1 MLQTPILTLGVL
13 AFVAGMTSSAIA
25 DEATDNREKV
35 NQSVIGIMAGRP
47 GSTDLDLAYDLD
59 SALSDGYDLRIVP
72 MVSQGSAKEV
82 EDLLYLR
89 GVDLAV
95 VQHDVV
101 TFMEKHE
108 LYPNINGS
116 LRQVAPLGMEQFH
129 VITKNDVRSIY
140 DLAGKKVN
148 FNRSSSGTAM
158 TASVVFDALGIQV
171 EVTNHKH
178 KLALEMVRNGELAAM
193 VRTSGAPVPL
203 FLEIGAEEDL
213 HFLPVPVT
221 PEVAETYVPISIT
234 SEHYPSL
241 LQPGQTIETLG
252 VATILLSY
260 NWPKGHPRGETLDL
274 FTKRFFGNFEELLE
288 PGFHDSWAG
297 VDLSQKIPGIPRH
310 WSAEEALEALLADR
324 QS

>member
-1 MLQTPILTLGVL
+1 MLQKPILTLGLL
-13 AFVAGMTSSAIA
+13 AMVAGMTSSVAA
-25 DEATDNREKV
+25 DEAAENREKV

-89 GVDLAV
+89 GVDMAV

-101 TFMEKHE
+101 TFMEKHA
-108 LYPNINGS
+108 LYPNIKGA

-129 VITKNDVRSIY
+129 VIASKDIQSIY

-171 EVTNHKH
+171 EVTNLKH
-178 KLALEMVRNGELAAM
+178 KLALDMVRKGELAAM

-213 HFLPVPVT
+213 HFLEVPIT

-234 SEHYPSL
+234 AEHYPSM
-241 LQPGQTIETLG
+241 LQPGQSINTLG

-274 FTKRFFGNFEELLE
+274 FTKQFFGNFEEFLE
-288 PGFHDSWAG
+288 PGYHASWSEI
-297 VDLSQKIPGIPRH
+297 DLSQQIPGIPRH
-310 WSAEEALEALLADR
+310 WSAEEALQLLTNR
-324 QS
+324 PS

>member
-1 MLQTPILTLGVL
+1 MIKKTALALGLLTLMADV
-13 AFVAGMTSSAIA
+13 SAPAAA
-25 DEATDNREKV
+25 DEAAQNREKV
-35 NQSVIGIMAGRP
+35 NQHVIGIMAGRP

-82 EDLLYLR
+82 EDLMYLR
-89 GVDLAV
+89 GVDMAV

-101 TFMEKHE
+101 AFMKEHS
-108 LYPNINGS
+108 LYPNIKGA

-129 VITKNDVRSIY
+129 VIARNDIRSIY

-158 TASVVFDALGIQV
+158 TASVVFGALGIQV

-178 KLALEMVRNGELAAM
+178 KLALEMVRKGELAAM

-203 FLEIGAEEDL
+203 FLEIGPQEDL
-213 HFLPVPVT
+213 HLLPVPTT

-234 SEHYPSL
+234 SDHYPSM
-241 LQPGQTIETLG
+241 LQPGQSIETLG

-260 NWPKGHPRGETLDL
+260 NWPRDHPRGQTLDL
-274 FTKRFFGNFEELLE
+274 FTKRFFGDFEKLLE
-288 PGFHDSWAG
+288 PGFHESWG
-297 VDLSQKIPGIPRH
+297 EVDLSQQIPGIPRH
-310 WSAEEALEALLADR
+310 WSADEALKLLYTP
-324 QS
+324 SS

>member
-1 MLQTPILTLGVL
+1 MVTGLTSP
-13 AFVAGMTSSAIA
+13 AGA
-25 DEATDNREKV
+25 DDAAVNREKV

-89 GVDLAV
+89 GIDLAV

-101 TFMEKHE
+101 TFMEKHA
-108 LYPNINGS
+108 LYPNIKGA

-129 VITKNDVRSIY
+129 VIARKDIQSIY

-158 TASVVFDALGIQV
+158 TASVVFDALGIPV

-178 KLALEMVRNGELAAM
+178 KLALDMVRDGELDAM

-203 FLEIGAEEDL
+203 FLEISADENL

-234 SEHYPSL
+234 SDHYPSL

-260 NWPKGHPRGETLDL
+260 NWPKGHPRGNTLDL
-274 FTKRFFGNFEELLE
+274 FTKRFFSNFEELLE
-288 PGFHDSWAG
+288 PGYHDSWAE
-297 VDLSQKIPGIPRH
+297 VDLSQQIPGIPRH
-310 WSAEEALEALLADR
+310 WSAEEAVQLLTADR